1 MAEREGMVGGEGIGS
16 GAISNVGV
24 LDLTGMK
31 STKELAGI
39 RSQRAVSGRRTMRIN
54 TMTAGM
60 AERESM
66 RRQLSVRARAAPTK

>member
-39 RSQRAVSGRRTMRIN
+39 RIQRAVSGRRTMRIN

-60 AERESM
+60 AEREGM